1 MTVSSKEREARKV
14 KVLVDRDVVD
24 TSFEKWAKPG
34 PSLELLLKA
43 QKQQLGSGIYMPM
56 HMILTVKQIH

>member
-14 KVLVDRDVVD
+14 KILVDRNVVD
-24 TSFEKWAKPG
+24 TSFENGQNRDTSP
-34 PSLELLLKA
+34 ELLQKA
-43 QKQQLGSGIYMPM
+43 LKQQLGSGIYMRM